1 MAKPELSFFPE
12 RTKQPMSSKPKKP
25 KIDDTLDWAD
35 TEEEE
40 TEGEETW
47 LLESESTENTH
58 WDAPSLEE
66 DDGLVEINSH
76 PVLVG
81 HRETVSLPEQ
91 EIHRLLARF
100 ATDSERSSLHGN
112 IRQVVANHITLELG
126 KAVIELPVFEEND
139 TLLVAVCIQL
149 GSLQFRGNLQVVAT
163 SGTPFLV
170 LGRDLIAGQ
179 VIVDPSNSWIQSER

>member
-1 MAKPELSFFPE
+1 
-12 RTKQPMSSKPKKP
+12 MSSKPKKP

-35 TEEEE
+35 TEEAEI
-40 TEGEETW
+40 EGEETW
-47 LLESESTENTH
+47 LLESESTENTQ
-58 WDAPSLEE
+58 WDDPPEEE
-66 DDGLVEINSH
+66 DDGVLEIDSA

-81 HRETVSLPEQ
+81 HRETVSLPDQ

-139 TLLVAVCIQL
+139 TLWVAVCIQL
-149 GSLQFRGNLQVVAT
+149 GPLQFRGNLQVVAT

-170 LGRDLIAGQ
+170 LGRDIIAGQ